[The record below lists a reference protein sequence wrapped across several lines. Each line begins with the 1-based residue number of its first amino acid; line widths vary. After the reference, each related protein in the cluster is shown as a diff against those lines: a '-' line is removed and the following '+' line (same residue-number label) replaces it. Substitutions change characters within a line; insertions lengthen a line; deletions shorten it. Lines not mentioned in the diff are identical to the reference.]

1 VERELVHQLREPRAQ
16 EEILNMRLGGWTRLG
31 TVVSLSWINTAG
43 GWDYYTLTYG
53 PLRASIAS

>member
-1 VERELVHQLREPRAQ
+1 
-16 EEILNMRLGGWTRLG
+16 MRLGGWTRLG